1 MIDWQINRGFR
12 EFPVSGEGEQISKR
26 NVKGCVNRIWQRVG
40 STHAPHYGKHQ
51 EREES
56 KERKFCGIQKHRSNL
71 WVWPG

>member
-40 STHAPHYGKHQ
+40 STHAPH
-51 EREES
+51 
-56 KERKFCGIQKHRSNL
+56 
-71 WVWPG
+71 